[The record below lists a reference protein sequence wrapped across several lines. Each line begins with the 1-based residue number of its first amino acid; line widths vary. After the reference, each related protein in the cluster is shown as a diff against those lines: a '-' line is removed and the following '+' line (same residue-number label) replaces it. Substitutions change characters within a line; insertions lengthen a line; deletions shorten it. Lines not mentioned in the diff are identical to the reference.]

1 MSEALIEAEVLND
14 TIDGDYL
21 NRHDFIEQVKTVIE
35 LLSANKKN
43 TCFAISGTWGIGKSY
58 VIEKLEN
65 QLLYKPN
72 EETVL
77 DKYFVFHFNCWE
89 YDYYEEPLM
98 AIVSSML
105 DDINTKERLFTEA
118 ARNHISSAAKFV
130 LSKLYEGFSKWLET
144 TSGFNPKEIT
154 DGLSKINSDVNAK
167 IEDANKYD
175 EYFHFKQALS
185 KLREEIKEIASE
197 RTIIFVVDELDRCVP
212 EYQIK
217 VLERLHHIF
226 DGIDNMQVI
235 LAVDKVQLERTVQK
249 MFGDGVD
256 KQKYLAKFIKFEIEL
271 DEGTYSDQFEKT
283 HGYYF
288 NQFEYGNNS
297 DVAEFKAN
305 IFNGIA
311 AREKIEIVQKCHL
324 LHALL
329 NEESQKLH
337 GMYMCIELYLTIV
350 KHTKATLPNNA
361 NGIYFHNMFGDKP
374 VNGLKFLEE
383 KMSREFKK
391 HEYMEGKVY
400 YSSSGRRYIRPIDIW
415 GILLASY
422 ATVTET
428 RIDGYLDNRVNMNLV
443 EEYSKEFWNLLKTIK

>member
-1 MSEALIEAEVLND
+1 MPGVLIEEEVKSNS
-14 TIDGDYL
+14 IEGDYL

-58 VIEKLEN
+58 VIEKLEKM
-65 QLLYKPN
+65 LLHKPN
-72 EETVL
+72 EDTAL

-89 YDYYEEPLM
+89 YDYYEEPLI
-98 AIVSSML
+98 AIVSAML
-105 DDINTKERLFTEA
+105 DDINAKERLFTETAREHIFSA
-118 ARNHISSAAKFV
+118 ARFV
-130 LSKLYEGFSKWLET
+130 LSKLCDGGSKWLE
-144 TSGFNPKEIT
+144 SKIGFNPKDIA
-154 DGLSKINSDVNAK
+154 DGLSEIHSDAVTASDEK
-167 IEDANKYD
+167 HQFDKYLD
-175 EYFHFKQALS
+175 FKQALS
-185 KLREEIKEIASE
+185 TLRDEIKEIASE
-197 RTIIFVVDELDRCVP
+197 RTIIFVVDELDRCIP

-226 DGIDNMQVI
+226 NEIDNMQVI
-235 LAVDKVQLERTVQK
+235 LAVDKTQLERTIQK
-249 MFGDGVD
+249 MFGEKVD
-256 KQKYLAKFIKFEIEL
+256 TQKYLAKFIKFEIEL
-271 DEGTYSDQFEKT
+271 DEGTYNRRFEEAFD
-283 HGYYF
+283 YYF
-288 NQFEYGNNS
+288 NQFEDG
-297 DVAEFKAN
+297 DDPDIVEFKAN

-324 LHALL
+324 LHTLL

-350 KHTKATLPNNA
+350 KHTKATFPINE